1 MSNVWGAWSKSG
13 MYRKGG
19 SEGDWV
25 MCEVHEI
32 NQGCT
37 ERVEIVNMVVQKV
50 IIVGVYNK
58 TWTAI
63 NNINTSPKQK
73 QTHGV

>member
-1 MSNVWGAWSKSG
+1 
-13 MYRKGG
+13 
-19 SEGDWV
+19 